1 VSLASAAALRSAAL
15 DAREGVRRVLRQTL
29 WVALG
34 GFVGVTGFGFLTA
47 SAFLAIKTA
56 SGATTAALLTGLALS
71 LLAAGIMALT
81 KDRPPPPRPSEAAMA
96 RPATPGPHPPD
107 AAPLLAFTVAFVLAR
122 YLTGRLR
129 G

>member
-1 VSLASAAALRSAAL
+1 LASATALRGAAL
-15 DAREGVRRVLRQTL
+15 DAREGASRALRQAL

-34 GFVGVTGFGFLTA
+34 GLIAATGLGFLTA

-56 SGATTAALLTGLALS
+56 LGATTAALLTGLALS
-71 LLAAGIMALT
+71 ILGAGIMALT
-81 KDRPPPPRPSEAAMA
+81 KNRPIAPRPSEAAMA
-96 RPATPGPHPPD
+96 RLVSPGPHPRD

>member
-1 VSLASAAALRSAAL
+1 VSLASAAALRGAAL
-15 DAREGVRRVLRQTL
+15 DVREGARRALRQGLTL
-29 WVALG
+29 ALG
-34 GFVGVTGFGFLTA
+34 GLIAATGLGFLTA

-56 SGATTAALLTGLALS
+56 FGATTAALLTGLALS
-71 LLAAGIMALT
+71 ILGAGIMALSRN
-81 KDRPPPPRPSEAAMA
+81 RPPPPRPSEAGTL
-96 RPATPGPHPPD
+96 RPVTPGPHPPD

>member
-1 VSLASAAALRSAAL
+1 MSLASAAALRGAAL
-15 DAREGVRRVLRQTL
+15 DVREGARRALRQTL

-34 GFVGVTGFGFLTA
+34 GLIAATGLGFLTA

-56 SGATTAALLTGLALS
+56 LGATTAALLTGLALS
-71 LLAAGIMALT
+71 ILGAGIMALT
-81 KDRPPPPRPSEAAMA
+81 KNRPPAPRPSEAAMA
-96 RPATPGPHPPD
+96 QPVTPGPHRPD
-107 AAPLLAFTVAFVLAR
+107 TAPLLAFTVAFVLAR